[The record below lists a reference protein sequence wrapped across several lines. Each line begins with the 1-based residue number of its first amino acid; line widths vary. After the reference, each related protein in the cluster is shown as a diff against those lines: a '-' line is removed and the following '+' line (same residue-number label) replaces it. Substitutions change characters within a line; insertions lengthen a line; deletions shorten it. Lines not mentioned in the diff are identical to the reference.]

1 VNKNLHIDEEGLV
14 SRDKMSGHEILFR
27 NYFKPLVVYA
37 TRIIGDA
44 NEAEDVVQEVFLNL
58 WNTRSYISKDDDMT
72 SYLFVAVKNGC
83 LKKVRHE
90 KVKHR
95 YENYMKYSVS
105 PTDNPHHYMMLKEIE
120 QCIDET
126 LEGMPQRTQDI
137 FLLSRYEKKKYK
149 EIAVKMDISIKTVE
163 LHISKV
169 LVALRDKLKH
179 YLTVV
184 LILIMNL

>member
-1 VNKNLHIDEEGLV
+1 MNKNLHIDEEGLV

-58 WNTRSYISKDDDMT
+58 WNTRSDISKDDDMT